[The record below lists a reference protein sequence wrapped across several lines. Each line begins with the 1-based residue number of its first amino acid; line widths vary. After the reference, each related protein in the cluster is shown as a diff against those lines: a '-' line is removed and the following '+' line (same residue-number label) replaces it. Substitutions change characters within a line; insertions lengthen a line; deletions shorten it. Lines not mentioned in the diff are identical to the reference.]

1 MTSNEIIPTGR
12 GGRFGAVRWITA
24 AALVLAA
31 HAGLFVAYRMA
42 RPLQPLGAE
51 DTAAVI
57 IDLAPLTVAPVA
69 QAQELAPGPPIP
81 PPEPAE
87 QPKPEVTP
95 SKPELHV
102 DSRIEAAPAS
112 VPLPLSPPSPESP
125 PVEDAKPIDKPV
137 GKTAEAKTRPRPPP
151 ESAAPAALRTAPVAA
166 SARQGTRDG
175 KALPPS
181 WVQRLLAHLN
191 HFKRYPR
198 GARLNHEEGVVT
210 LNFTMDHSGHVL
222 ASHIAKSSGIREL
235 DAEVLQMLHRA
246 EPLPSLPLGVRAD
259 VRSFNVPIRFSLR

>member
-12 GGRFGAVRWITA
+12 GGRLGAVRWITA
-24 AALVLAA
+24 AALVLGA
-31 HAGLFVAYRMA
+31 HAGLFVAYLKA

-57 IDLAPLTVAPVA
+57 IDLEPLTVAPVS

-81 PPEPAE
+81 LPELAE

-95 SKPELHV
+95 KPEVHL
-102 DSRIEAAPAS
+102 DSRTEAAPAS
-112 VPLPLSPPSPESP
+112 VPLPLSPPSPEDP
-125 PVEDAKPIDKPV
+125 PVEEAKPIDKPV

-151 ESAAPAALRTAPVAA
+151 ESAAPAASRTAPAAA
-166 SARQGTRDG
+166 SARQGMRDG
-175 KALPPS
+175 KQLPPS

-191 HFKRYPR
+191 RFKRYPR
-198 GARLNHEEGVVT
+198 GARLNHEEGVAT

-222 ASHIAKSSGIREL
+222 ASRIAKSSGSNEL
-235 DAEVLQMLHRA
+235 DAEVLQMLRRA
-246 EPLPSLPLGVRAD
+246 EPLPPLPPDVRAD

>member
-1 MTSNEIIPTGR
+1 MTSNEIMPTGR
-12 GGRFGAVRWITA
+12 GGRLGAVRWITA
-24 AALVLAA
+24 AALVSGA
-31 HAGLFVAYRMA
+31 HAGLFVAYLKA

-69 QAQELAPGPPIP
+69 QAQELAPGPPMP
-81 PPEPAE
+81 PSEAAE
-87 QPKPEVTP
+87 SAKPEVTP
-95 SKPELHV
+95 KPELDA

-112 VPLPLSPPSPESP
+112 PPLPPLSKPSSESP
-125 PVEDAKPIDKPV
+125 AVEEAKPIDKPV
-137 GKTAEAKTRPRPPP
+137 EKTADEKTRPRPP
-151 ESAAPAALRTAPVAA
+151 ESASPAALRTAPVTA
-166 SARQGTRDG
+166 SARQGARDG

-198 GARLNHEEGVVT
+198 GARLNREEGVVT

-222 ASHIAKSSGIREL
+222 ASHIAKSSGSDEL
-235 DAEVLQMLHRA
+235 DAEVLQMLRRA
-246 EPLPSLPLGVRAD
+246 EPLPSLPPDVRAD